1 VRSDTL
7 CPGCGARNAPEARVC
22 DWCGRPFLLR
32 DQRRHGRFL
41 WVVGTLICLLAVG
54 GLTAM
59 ALLRG
64 APGPWPLLRQGAT
77 PLPTVAPAPAV
88 ELTAP
93 APAGPDAPPEPTA
106 EVAEYVQVVNT
117 GGQGI
122 ILRREPSTAA
132 PRVVARAEHSI
143 LRVVGPDEVVEGRV
157 WRQVEDAQ
165 GNRGWTLAE
174 FLAPVAPPR

>member
-1 VRSDTL
+1 MRSDTL

-41 WVVGTLICLLAVG
+41 WVLGTLVCLLAVG
-54 GLTAM
+54 GLTGM
-59 ALLRG
+59 ALLRSVAG
-64 APGPWPLLRQGAT
+64 SWPPLRQGAT
-77 PLPTVAPAPAV
+77 PLPTLTPAV
-88 ELTAP
+88 ELTVP
-93 APAGPDAPPEPTA
+93 APIGSDALPEPTA
-106 EVAEYVQVVNT
+106 EVAEYVEVVNT
-117 GGQGI
+117 GGQGV

-132 PRVVARAEHSI
+132 PRVVARAEHSV

-174 FLAPVAPPR
+174 FLAPVTPPR